1 MKKGNLSNF
10 AHRAQNGL
18 SKHSPEI
25 FLGLGLIGAGTS
37 VVLAIKA
44 TPKAMQLIENE
55 KIYKEES
62 GEEFTKFDYLKVGWR
77 PYLPAAITF
86 GASVMCLVG
95 SRSIGARRTAALA
108 TAYQITETAFSE
120 YRDAAI
126 EALGDKQE
134 KVIREKVAE
143 KQLSKNPL
151 SEANI
156 IISKK
161 DNTLFYDPWS
171 GRYFESDIDIIK
183 RIINDLNRELMMDM
197 SGYMSLNSLYS
208 RISTESKIE
217 LENTKAG
224 EVLGW
229 NISDG
234 LIKEHFIP
242 RITEDNKP
250 CVVLDFENPPVYGYT
265 SNY

>member
-1 MKKGNLSNF
+1 MKKGILSNF
-10 AHRAQNGL
+10 AHGAQNGL

-37 VVLAIKA
+37 IVLAVKA

-55 KIYKEES
+55 KSNKEKG
-62 GEEFTKFDYLKVGWR
+62 GEEFTKIDYLKVGWR
-77 PYLPAAITF
+77 PYLPAVVTF
-86 GASVMCLVG
+86 GASVGCLIG

-120 YRDAAI
+120 YRNAAV

-134 KVIREKVAE
+134 KIIREKVAE
-143 KQLSKNPL
+143 KKLAQNPMNE
-151 SEANI
+151 SNV

-171 GRYFESDIDIIK
+171 GRYFESDIDVIK
-183 RIINDLNRELMMDM
+183 RIINDLNREMMMDM
-197 SGYMSLNSLYS
+197 SGYISLNTLYS
-208 RISTESKIE
+208 RISNASNID
-217 LENTKAG
+217 LECTNSG

-242 RITEDNKP
+242 KITEDNKA
-250 CVVLDFENPPVYGYT
+250 CIVLDFDNPPVYGYEN
-265 SNY
+265 NY